1 MLQAHEMPL
10 EHKNNLTKALLDAF
24 NQNKPQSDIIIS
36 NARHYEALSESQ
48 KAIFEVKNGLAIGL
62 SGDLLSYHLK
72 DALRNIG
79 TITGAI
85 DVDKDILGTIFGKF
99 CIGK

>member
-10 EHKNNLTKALLDAF
+10 EHKSNLMKALIIAF
-24 NQNKPQSDIIIS
+24 NQNKPQSDVIIS
-36 NARHYEALSESQ
+36 NTRHYEALTEAQ

>member
-1 MLQAHEMPL
+1 MPL

-48 KAIFEVKNGLAIGL
+48 KAILEVKNGLAIGL

-79 TITGAI
+79 SITGAI
-85 DVDKDILGTIFGKF
+85 DIDKDILGTIFGKF